1 MSVKIDS
8 HSSNEAISQITDP
21 AQSLTALS
29 QAAGRVSFAA
39 SVVALAFL
47 AVLHLLSPEF
57 DPSWRMVSEY
67 ALGDYGWV
75 LSLMFIAWAVSSW
88 ALVYAVW
95 SYVRT
100 RAGKIGLGFLVAAGV
115 GEAMASVFDISHP
128 LHGVAGMIGILSLPV
143 AAILI
148 SVSLSRAEAW
158 STARKALLWT
168 ANLTWISVILMAASF
183 ILLIVTYTQA
193 GGEMASQVTVLPSGV
208 IALVGWTNRF
218 LIIAYCVWVMIVA
231 RYAVIMKS
239 RPS

>member
-1 MSVKIDS
+1 MSVKIGS
-8 HSSNEAISQITDP
+8 HSSNEAISKSTDP

-29 QAAGRVSFAA
+29 QAAGRISFAA
-39 SVVALAFL
+39 SVVALVFL
-47 AVLHLLSPEF
+47 AALHLLSPEF

-95 SYVRT
+95 LHVRT

-128 LHGVAGMIGILSLPV
+128 LHGVAGMIGILSLPI

-158 STARKALLWT
+158 SVARKALLWT

-193 GGEMASQVTVLPSGV
+193 GGEMTSQVTALPSGV

-218 LIIAYCVWVMIVA
+218 LILAYCVWVMIVA